1 MAVCGRS
8 VTRAPRPPV
17 GSFDD
22 PAGGHGKRQRGNPTG
37 GDLAPRLAGDPVQ
50 RDGAAGRLGR
60 HRDHGPFAQPCLHRR
75 RVGGGYDRSRILAA
89 KPLTRLF
96 KINLDNFI
104 RTLAV
109 ISSMALFM
117 DSSAAAGKVVLV
129 ANAVLLNLQTFVP
142 SLDDFAH
149 ATESRIGRAIGARTG
164 AVGSV
169 GPQQLGDGAGAW
181 PDLFRRRWL
190 DRRRAHHS

>member
-1 MAVCGRS
+1 M
-8 VTRAPRPPV
+8 
-17 GSFDD
+17 GSFDGH
-22 PAGGHGKRQRGNPTG
+22 AGGHGKRQRGNPTG
-37 GDLAPRLAGDPVQ
+37 GDLAPSLAGDPVH

-60 HRDHGPFAQPCLHRR
+60 HRDHGPFARPRLHRR

-96 KINLDNFI
+96 KINLDIFI

-129 ANAVLLNLQTFVP
+129 ANAVLLNLQTFAAQG
-142 SLDDFAH
+142 LDDFAH
-149 ATESRIGRAIGARTG
+149 ARESRIGRAIGARAG
-164 AVGSV
+164 AVSGSD
-169 GPQQLGDGAGAW
+169 PQQLGHGAGAW